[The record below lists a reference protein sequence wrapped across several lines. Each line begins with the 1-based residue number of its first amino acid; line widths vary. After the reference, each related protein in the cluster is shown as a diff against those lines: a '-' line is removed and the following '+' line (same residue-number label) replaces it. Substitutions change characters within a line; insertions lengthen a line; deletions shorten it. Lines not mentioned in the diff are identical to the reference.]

1 MCVVSLVV
9 LFGLF
14 VALFA
19 IIGAMRGWAKELLV
33 TSALILGLFIN
44 AILEAYVDPYRAALF
59 QQAASSQFIIRG
71 GLLMILAF
79 FGYQTPQIR
88 ALQPKMVR
96 ERLEEI
102 LLGLVL
108 GFLNGYLFVGSVWYY
123 LHEAGYPTDWVIQPE
138 VGSELAQQI
147 ANVVKFLPPNLMP
160 VPYVYFA
167 VGVVFVFII
176 VVFV

>member
-1 MCVVSLVV
+1 MVSLVA

-14 VALFA
+14 LALFA
-19 IIGAMRGWAKELLV
+19 LIGAMRGWAKELLV
-33 TSALILGLFIN
+33 TSAIILGLFIN
-44 AILEAYVDPYRAALF
+44 AILETYVDPYRAALF
-59 QQAASSQFIIRG
+59 QQSASSQFLIRG

-108 GFLNGYLFVGSVWYY
+108 GFLNGYLLIGSVWSY
-123 LHEAGYPTDWVIQPE
+123 LHEAGYPTEMVIQPE
-138 VGSELAQQI
+138 AGSELALQI
-147 ANVVKFLPPNLMP
+147 ANVVKYLPPSLMP

>member
-1 MCVVSLVV
+1 MVSLVA
-9 LFGLF
+9 LFGLL

-33 TSALILGLFIN
+33 TSAIILGLFIN

-59 QQAASSQFIIRG
+59 QQAASSQFIIRA

-102 LLGLVL
+102 ILGLVL
-108 GFLNGYLFVGSVWYY
+108 GFLNVYLFVAYVWYY
-123 LHEAGYPTDWVIQPE
+123 LHEAGYPTDLVIRPE

-147 ANVVKFLPPNLMP
+147 ANVVKFLPPSLML